1 LPGAE
6 DSGDGDHAI
15 IENDLQDV
23 SPSLRRPLT
32 RSSITPRLLFPGPQ
46 QRAKSKNKSKKSI
59 PCDTT
64 DDEEADTDI
73 EVPFDDQASPGD
85 NTVTV
90 SKSNKLFT
98 PPATLRATRSKN
110 MDMSSSPAGRTSADE
125 SFTTS
130 PIGLDGE
137 LSYQLHN
144 GTPSKR
150 RKKRTGEL
158 LTRGGVK
165 KVRG

>member
-1 LPGAE
+1 VPGAE
-6 DSGDGDHAI
+6 DSGDEDHTI
-15 IENDLQDV
+15 IEDDLEDV

-32 RSSITPRLLFPGPQ
+32 RSSITPRLLFPSSQ
-46 QRAKSKNKSKKSI
+46 QRAKSKNKAKKPI

-64 DDEEADTDI
+64 DDEEADTAGNGI
-73 EVPFDDQASPGD
+73 SA
-85 NTVTV
+85 
-90 SKSNKLFT
+90 SKSSKLFT

-130 PIGLDGE
+130 PIDGE
-137 LSYQLHN
+137 LPFQLRN

-150 RKKRTGEL
+150 SKKRTGET
-158 LTRGGVK
+158 LTRGSIK